1 MNMTRENKEVLNQLS
16 KEQLIY
22 LIEQLKHS
30 QSMIGEVCVDESK
43 QYIPSE
49 IAVDKIRECIY
60 DMPSLY
66 DADKLKAYIDMK
78 MEKITVEE
86 YRKVIGLG

>member
-1 MNMTRENKEVLNQLS
+1 MTKHNKEVLSQLS

-30 QSMIGEVCVDESK
+30 QSMISDVCVDESK
-43 QYIPSE
+43 QHISSKK
-49 IAVDKIRECIY
+49 AVDKIRGYIY

-66 DADKLKAYIDMK
+66 DATKLKAYIDMR
-78 MEKITVEE
+78 MGKITIEE
-86 YRKVIGLG
+86 YRIIIGLE

>member
-1 MNMTRENKEVLNQLS
+1 MTRKNKEVLSQLP

-43 QYIPSE
+43 QHIPSE
-49 IAVDKIRECIY
+49 MAVDKIREYIY

-66 DADKLKAYIDMK
+66 DADKLKAHIDMK
-78 MEKITVEE
+78 MEKITIEE
-86 YRKVIGLG
+86 YRQIIGLD